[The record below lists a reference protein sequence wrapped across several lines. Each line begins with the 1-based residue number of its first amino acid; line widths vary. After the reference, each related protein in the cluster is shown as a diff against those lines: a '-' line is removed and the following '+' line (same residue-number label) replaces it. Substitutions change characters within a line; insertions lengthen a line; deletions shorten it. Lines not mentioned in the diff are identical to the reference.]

1 MTIIKNGNTEITL
14 KASAGAYRKLKLMQ
28 GCLNLKAAFFAA
40 YENVDTD
47 FLIACIEAFGVD
59 VTRDKAEAFVDGLF
73 ESGKLLVIFSEVAN
87 FLNGMGFFG
96 VLPLKEG
103 ESVTDYF
110 GNPLNKVDTSK
121 AIASAMDN
129 ALNTEVSR
137 SVRERIAEDKRKNG

>member
-40 YENVDTD
+40 YENIDPD

-73 ESGKLLVIFSEVAN
+73 ESGKLLEVFSEVAN

-103 ESVTDYF
+103 ESVIDYF